1 MACDQCLFQMDTQS
15 ELSGFSARSQPTLTR
30 FSVHCS
36 LFTFY
41 CSRGTITVP
50 RGLRPR
56 VRPRHDR
63 AILASPPSA
72 VFDERGPKHDPAV
85 PAAAACSPDRKVREV
100 EARGRAISSA
110 GATGKGETIGDSI
123 FGPNQWLYRTANGD
137 IQFLSV
143 SWALP
148 LFRRRWRGF
157 PCLSKKSGHSGLS
170 ARAACLGRWRGRAAG
185 VSDPIP
191 WIGWIQRAASG
202 GRGLLIGSKA
212 EAGASKPARGLPITR
227 TQRQDGTRPE
237 SKAAMT
243 IIITN

>member
-148 LFRRRWRGF
+148 LFRRRCRGF
-157 PCLSKKSGHSGLS
+157 PCLSKNIRPPGPLGPGYMPRPLTRPGRGSERYDSMDRADS
-170 ARAACLGRWRGRAAG
+170 AGRGSER
-185 VSDPIP
+185 SDPMD
-191 WIGWIQRAASG
+191 RVDSA
-202 GRGLLIGSKA
+202 GRV
-212 EAGASKPARGLPITR
+212 RR
-227 TQRQDGTRPE
+227 TRPTAE
-237 SKAAMT
+237 SEAAANRRT
-243 IIITN
+243 PHSRGDTKPLTAPR

>member
-1 MACDQCLFQMDTQS
+1 MAWDQCLFQMDTQS
-15 ELSGFSARSQPTLTR
+15 ELSGFSARSQPTLTP

-50 RGLRPR
+50 RSLRPR

-72 VFDERGPKHDPAV
+72 AFDERGPKHDPAAR
-85 PAAAACSPDRKVREV
+85 AAAACSPDRKVREV

-110 GATGKGETIGDSI
+110 GTTGKGETIGDPILS
-123 FGPNQWLYRTANGD
+123 PDQWPCRTANGD

-157 PCLSKKSGHSGLS
+157 PCLSKKSGHPGLS

-185 VSDPIP
+185 
-191 WIGWIQRAASG
+191 ASG
-202 GRGLLIGSKA
+202 EWGHPVSLRVMGSAPFPSPLSRLSLSLKKYPATRASRPGLHASA
-212 EAGASKPARGLPITR
+212 AGAAGPR
-227 TQRQDGTRPE
+227 E
-237 SKAAMT
+237 
-243 IIITN
+243 